1 MAHYDCSCC
10 GESMGISHRHCDE
23 CKAGR
28 CHLARKPVLLGM
40 NNPVSSDPAH
50 ALYPYP
56 STCTGARLLKF
67 SGLDKQTYLSVFER
81 RNVLSGVEW
90 SAKRAREV
98 APSLREELRG
108 RTVVLLGA
116 PVNSVM
122 RGGTP
127 HELAEPFVW
136 TPDGYGGWMAKVPHP
151 SGLNHFFNNHLH
163 RELLSVFMAELV
175 HFSQETKNAA

>member
-1 MAHYDCSCC
+1 M
-10 GESMGISHRHCDE
+10 
-23 CKAGR
+23 
-28 CHLARKPVLLGM
+28 KPVLLGM
-40 NNPVSSDPAH
+40 NNPVSSDPEH

-56 STCTGARLLKF
+56 STCTGARLMKF
-67 SGLDKQTYLSVFER
+67 SELDKRTYLTAFER
-81 RNVLSGVEW
+81 RNVLDGQEW
-90 SAKRAREV
+90 SARAARER

-127 HELAEPFVW
+127 HELAGPFVW
-136 TPDGYGGWMAKVPHP
+136 TPDGHGGWMAKVPHP

-163 RELLSVFMAELV
+163 RELLAIFMAELV
-175 HFSQETKNAA
+175 QWAESQREAA